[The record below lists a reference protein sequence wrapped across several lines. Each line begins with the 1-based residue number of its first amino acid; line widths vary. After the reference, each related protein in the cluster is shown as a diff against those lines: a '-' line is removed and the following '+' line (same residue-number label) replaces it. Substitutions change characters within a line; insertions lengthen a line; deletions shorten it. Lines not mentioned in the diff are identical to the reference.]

1 MADKN
6 ELAME
11 EAEEE
16 EETNLGYTPPA
27 PKSLKEIQEQDKD
40 DESLLKY
47 KQMLLGAPLGAVGVY
62 AHHPVGGELEK
73 CLITHTFLPVF
84 DQTHTPQQT
93 CSSQQQSLGSREGL
107 YTIFGLDFILLR
119 LYNLIYIETEGKK

>member
-11 EAEEE
+11 EEEE

-62 AHHPVGGELEK
+62 AHHPVGGELE
-73 CLITHTFLPVF
+73 THTHIP
-84 DQTHTPQQT
+84 P
-93 CSSQQQSLGSREGL
+93 SL
-107 YTIFGLDFILLR
+107 
-119 LYNLIYIETEGKK
+119 

>member
-11 EAEEE
+11 EEEEE

-47 KQMLLGAPLGAVGVY
+47 KQMLLGAPLGAGGVC
-62 AHHPVGGELEK
+62 AHDPLGGELEK
-73 CLITHTFLPVF
+73 CLIFHTRIP
-84 DQTHTPQQT
+84 P
-93 CSSQQQSLGSREGL
+93 SL
-107 YTIFGLDFILLR
+107 
-119 LYNLIYIETEGKK
+119 

>member
-6 ELAME
+6 ELAMKE
-11 EAEEE
+11 EGEEE

-47 KQMLLGAPLGAVGVY
+47 KQMLLGDPLGAVGVY

-73 CLITHTFLPVF
+73 SLIFHTHIP
-84 DQTHTPQQT
+84 P
-93 CSSQQQSLGSREGL
+93 SL
-107 YTIFGLDFILLR
+107 
-119 LYNLIYIETEGKK
+119 